1 MAVMKMVALSVA
13 SPALAVTLFP
23 ASLLISLPALCSS
36 TALLSDSEHDE
47 WGSDRAPLVGAE
59 QVSETTLL
67 ETLRLGLGSR
77 RGPRA
82 DSSKAAEK
90 VLAPIFKSL
99 PTNDKGKLGHP
110 AVSYA
115 LHQYFMRRHG
125 WSVHGLTKAG
135 VTLPWSEVMNVS
147 SSQEGVVLKKNV
159 LAFLQEQ
166 LHQLQGKQG
175 MSMGQLAVLASTLEQ
190 LVQEEALAK
199 LDAAYAGHALKPS
212 DKVTV
217 AQAVK
222 ILETRA
228 AASILGVDLAQLD
241 SAGIEDVRAKIWS
254 AYPAWAELSV
264 LINKVVTQKAA
275 GLELLSPADVLAL
288 SQDIAEQHRNIHS
301 NQCSLM
307 KHRLLELGRADHQEG
322 DRVWLEDFHRSSS
335 SAISRH
341 FTESAEQL
349 RSLGALDDSSSQGP
363 RVIMPNYLGL
373 PSNCMT
379 VSGFYA
385 MCCVDECSG
394 LLGKLETAIGSPTAD
409 PGRITD
415 VIAAMN
421 SSTVSA
427 PRELSVVLMKRLN
440 EIANRNAGLV
450 PLHGHLFAQWMH
462 RAFPHECPRSS
473 AGVTTPSQSPF
484 EWTTDLDSSLF
495 DSDSS
500 VHLLQIGL
508 SNSRSLKA
516 FGHAVKEG
524 YAVKEEED
532 RLLDGAASL
541 ASPLFPSEWI
551 SSGQV
556 RPLIRAGMLVAAL
569 VSSAVG
575 LFRVG
580 KVALE
585 EFKAAETPPTPCE
598 VELTVS
604 ERYHV

>member
-13 SPALAVTLFP
+13 SPALAVSLFP

-36 TALLSDSEHDE
+36 SALLSDSEHDE
-47 WGSDRAPLVGAE
+47 WGSVADLQGAE
-59 QVSETTLL
+59 HVSETTLL

-90 VLAPIFKSL
+90 VIAPIFKSL
-99 PTNDKGKLGHP
+99 PKNEKGKLGHP

-125 WSVHGLTKAG
+125 WSVHGLTKA
-135 VTLPWSEVMNVS
+135 VNVS
-147 SSQEGVVLKKNV
+147 ASASQEGLVLKKDV

-175 MSMGQLAVLASTLEQ
+175 MSLGQLAVLASTLEQ

-241 SAGIEDVRAKIWS
+241 RAGIEGVRAKIWS

-275 GLELLSPADVLAL
+275 GLELLSSADVLAL
-288 SQDIAEQHRNIHS
+288 SEEIAEQHRNIHS

-322 DRVWLEDFHRSSS
+322 DRVWLEDFHRSASS
-335 SAISRH
+335 TISRH

-394 LLGKLETAIGSPTAD
+394 LLSKLETAIGSPTAD

-415 VIAAMN
+415 VIAAIN

-427 PRELSVVLMKRLN
+427 PRELSVVLMKRLS

-484 EWTTDLDSSLF
+484 EWTTDLDSSLS

-500 VHLLQIGL
+500 LHLLQIGF
-508 SNSRSLKA
+508 SNSRQLKA
-516 FGHAVKEG
+516 SVSGAV

-532 RLLDGAASL
+532 RFLDGAASL

-556 RPLIRAGMLVAAL
+556 RPLIRAGMMVAAL

-575 LFRVG
+575 LFRVS

-585 EFKAAETPPTPCE
+585 EFKAEETPPTPRE
-598 VELTVS
+598 VEFTVS